1 LTAGSL
7 TFTDLQNHMDYTASS
22 GSISG
27 GAGGQMDGWAPKP
40 GTAAPRGGPGLSM
53 MEKGSDSSS
62 TLATLT
68 EGNITIGGKQT
79 SAAELGINT
88 DASGAHHALDALP
101 DASKLLADQ
110 QAMAAA
116 AGTVMATSQ
125 QIAWDVQ
132 AYQSKKATQA
142 YYDGLSSDDKKAFNA
157 LSAEQRDAVLT
168 ANSQAYN
175 DAKKWGDGGEYS
187 RALSAVTTAV
197 VGGVAGQGAGQV
209 ASNALAPYAAYFIG
223 RKLDSNH
230 GSDPNATLQLLSHAV
245 LGALLAEANGGSA
258 GTGAVSAAGGE
269 LAAKVLTN
277 TLTGGDPSRLSP
289 EQKEMVLALSQAVGA
304 LASGLSGQDLAGIA
318 LNAGIAKNSV
328 ENNYLSFE
336 QRTAKDTE
344 GAKCGKDDVCRR
356 EVEDRWADVSQ
367 GQSREMKDRY
377 LSYLSEDERS
387 VLFNLKPGTAA
398 YDEIVALAVIR
409 ESGKSP
415 DYGSIFARDV
425 SLLREN
431 DWVGALA
438 GGMPGGM
445 RLADRNRLE
454 MAVLGPVFAMPS
466 VLSTLGGASPETIS
480 LTNQIGSI
488 AWDVAGAAVAFGPK
502 STSSRSGV
510 TKDPAAVGG
519 GVPQPKV
526 MALWENPLL
535 TDVKF
540 SKGQTR
546 YSADQAQTNI
556 SVGDAIRTL
565 ESNGYSRT
573 VSKDGSVTVLQKG
586 GNIYRFYPKSSSDG
600 VPSAS
605 LTISGQKKP
614 VLKIRFVGS
623 ENGK

>member
-1 LTAGSL
+1 
-7 TFTDLQNHMDYTASS
+7 
-22 GSISG
+22 
-27 GAGGQMDGWAPKP
+27 
-40 GTAAPRGGPGLSM
+40 
-53 MEKGSDSSS
+53 
-62 TLATLT
+62 
-68 EGNITIGGKQT
+68 
-79 SAAELGINT
+79 
-88 DASGAHHALDALP
+88 
-101 DASKLLADQ
+101 
-110 QAMAAA
+110 
-116 AGTVMATSQ
+116 
-125 QIAWDVQ
+125 
-132 AYQSKKATQA
+132 
-142 YYDGLSSDDKKAFNA
+142 
-157 LSAEQRDAVLT
+157 
-168 ANSQAYN
+168 
-175 DAKKWGDGGEYS
+175 
-187 RALSAVTTAV
+187 
-197 VGGVAGQGAGQV
+197 
-209 ASNALAPYAAYFIG
+209 
-223 RKLDSNH
+223 
-230 GSDPNATLQLLSHAV
+230 
-245 LGALLAEANGGSA
+245 
-258 GTGAVSAAGGE
+258 
-269 LAAKVLTN
+269 
-277 TLTGGDPSRLSP
+277 
-289 EQKEMVLALSQAVGA
+289 
-304 LASGLSGQDLAGIA
+304 
-318 LNAGIAKNSV
+318 AKNSV

-488 AWDVAGAAVAFGPK
+488 AWDVAGVAVAFGPK

-510 TKDPAAVGG
+510 TKDPAAVEG

-546 YSADQAQTNI
+546 YSADQTQTNI